1 MCRPTERGLFRILE
15 LFADASALLNQAALL
30 AVAALFGGIGALLSG
45 NRLYWRIR
53 SRSVRGT
60 IAGVRVSGRLYY
72 PVYRYQS
79 PAGKRFQATSDVGV
93 GASAKLVT
101 GRKLRL
107 LFLKK
112 HPDRVAEA
120 GVQIVEA
127 IGWALLVVAAIA
139 VGLAVGLWPAT
150 IPTWVMLSG
159 VVVFVA
165 YRLRRAMPARGEK
178 PFTSLTRQP
187 PPEALVGTP
196 IQPIEAI
203 LSGPMRAERQRKQ
216 RIAGLIVTPI
226 LVAAGIAVFALGAHL
241 GRTTYLLLSTGERAH
256 GTVLFCELVK
266 TLHGSSYYPVVQFA
280 TRKGLA
286 VQFRDKMGS
295 TPAAYQEGQAVDV
308 LYFPAGP
315 EGSATIDHGVLNWL
329 APGILCVGGV
339 FLAVVALGARL
350 GVPRAGLEAQVRGAG
365 KGSQAKNAQA
375 RGPGAKGSRPWDVE
389 AQGLGAKGSRAA
401 ERKGSRTAKGAS

>member
-1 MCRPTERGLFRILE
+1 MGSAAAAILAPEDPWASRTATETRLYKLLE
-15 LFADASALLNQAALL
+15 LFTDATALLDQAALL
-30 AVAALFGGIGALLSG
+30 TVAALCGGVGALLSG
-45 NRLYWRIR
+45 NRLYWRFR
-53 SRSVRGT
+53 ARTVRGT
-60 IAGVRVSGRLYY
+60 VAGVRVSGRRYY

-93 GASAKLVT
+93 GVSAKLVT
-101 GRKLRL
+101 GRKLKL

-120 GVQIVEA
+120 GIQVLEA
-127 IGWALLVVAAIA
+127 VGWGCLVGAAVA
-139 VGLAVGLWPAT
+139 VGLALGLWPIT
-150 IPTWVMLSG
+150 TFTWAMLSG

-165 YRLRRAMPARGEK
+165 YRLRRAMPARDEK
-178 PFTSLTRQP
+178 PFTSLTREP
-187 PPEALVGTP
+187 PPEDLVGTP
-196 IQPIEAI
+196 VHPIEEI
-203 LSGPMRAERQRKQ
+203 LSGPVRAERQRKQ
-216 RIAGLIVTPI
+216 RITGLIVTPI
-226 LVAAGIAVFALGAHL
+226 LVAAGITVFALGAHL

-295 TPAAYQEGQAVDV
+295 NPAAYQEGQVVDV

-329 APGILCVGGV
+329 VPGILCVGGV

-350 GVPRAGLEAQVRGAG
+350 GVPRPGLEAHLRAVG
-365 KGSQAKNAQA
+365 KGSQSV
-375 RGPGAKGSRPWDVE
+375 RRGSRS
-389 AQGLGAKGSRAA
+389 AGGSF
-401 ERKGSRTAKGAS
+401 

>member
-1 MCRPTERGLFRILE
+1 MLE

-30 AVAALFGGIGALLSG
+30 ALAALLGGIGALLSG

-53 SRSVRGT
+53 ARSVRGT
-60 IAGVRVSGRLYY
+60 IAGVRVSGRRYY

-93 GASAKLVT
+93 GVSPKLVT

-120 GVQIVEA
+120 GVQILEA
-127 IGWALLVVAAIA
+127 VGWGCLVVAAVA
-139 VGLAVGLWPAT
+139 VGLALGLWPVT
-150 IPTWVMLSG
+150 TPTWVMLSG
-159 VVVFVA
+159 TTVFVA
-165 YRLRRAMPARGEK
+165 YRLRRAMPAGGEK
-178 PFTSLTRQP
+178 PFNSLTREP
-187 PPEALVGTP
+187 PPDDLMDTP
-196 IQPIEAI
+196 VHPIEEI
-203 LSGPMRAERQRKQ
+203 LSGPVRAERQRKQ

-241 GRTTYLLLSTGERAH
+241 GRTTYMLLSTGERAH
-256 GTVLFCELVK
+256 GTVLFCELVR
-266 TLHGSSYYPVVQFA
+266 TLHGSSYYPVVQFS

-295 TPAAYQEGQAVDV
+295 NPAAYQEGQAVDV

-315 EGSATIDHGVLNWL
+315 EGSATIDRGVLNWL
-329 APGILCVGGV
+329 VPGILCVGGV
-339 FLAVVALGARL
+339 FLAVLAFGARL
-350 GVPRAGLEAQVRGAG
+350 GVPRPGLEAQLRAG
-365 KGSQAKNAQA
+365 KSTRA
-375 RGPGAKGSRPWDVE
+375 REPGAKGSR
-389 AQGLGAKGSRAA
+389 AT
-401 ERKGSRTAKGAS
+401 ERSGSRTAGGSS